1 LIDSIFLEISFV
13 VNHLKKIK
21 SFVTKKLDMELED
34 IFGFFME
41 GCFSS
46 SFKGPFI
53 SSIFLKIKII

>member
-13 VNHLKKIK
+13 VNHLKKKK

-53 SSIFLKIKII
+53 SSIF